1 MDTWR
6 PYEMNIDETK
16 IRLETLDHDG
26 KIAGWIVRRAC
37 NVVQA
42 YLPPSALPIPED
54 GVAHDA
60 VVDLLTD
67 GRLIGVADDFEGARQ
82 LIQDA
87 LGIETTGARPALGT
101 FQVDPRFA

>member
-6 PYEMNIDETK
+6 IYDMNIDETE
-16 IRLETLDHDG
+16 IRLETLDRDG
-26 KIAGWIVRRAC
+26 LIAGWVVRRAC
-37 NVVQA
+37 NVFQA

-54 GVAHDA
+54 GLAHDA

-67 GRLIGVADDFEGARQ
+67 GRLIGQAGDSDDARQ

-87 LGIETTGARPALGT
+87 LGIAETGSRPALGP
-101 FQVDPRFA
+101 FQVHPTFE